1 MQSLLRWSIEN
12 STSSTGN
19 GSEDDVASAPPTR
32 RTDLDPGIID
42 AILGRAD
49 SELMKEA
56 LAKAQDASLDED
68 ARLTALDDLEM
79 VKFEFF
85 FFFFIYFISFPS
97 HHPLRHSAQLSY
109 LCLTAA
115 FILMN

>member
-12 STSSTGN
+12 SSTGTT
-19 GSEDDVASAPPTR
+19 GSGDVAASPQQPEGTP

-42 AILGRAD
+42 AILGRPD

-79 VKFEFF
+79 VRV
-85 FFFFIYFISFPS
+85 SS
-97 HHPLRHSAQLSY
+97 LHHPYLRHSAQLLY
-109 LCLTAA
+109 LCHC
-115 FILMN
+115 FRSDV